1 MEVYYKQKQIEYI
14 KQKYKKLKQAIKE
27 NEIPQEWE
35 ILYDAY
41 MRMVKDNLKDIQDK
55 KFELEYKVEKTFYK
69 EYFYDKNE
77 YDGKATK
84 YSPGK
89 LLNKYLAKTFK
100 QEGYKNS
107 KFKLTQRQ
115 ETKGEEI
122 TKIYYF
128 VISGKI

>member
-1 MEVYYKQKQIEYI
+1 MERYYQQKQLEQI
-14 KQKYKKLKQAIKE
+14 KQNYKKLKQEIKE

-41 MRMVKDNLKDIQDK
+41 MRMLKDNLKDIKDK

-69 EYFYDKNE
+69 EYFYEQDV
-77 YDGKATK
+77 YGGKAIK
-84 YSPGK
+84 YSTGK

-107 KFKLTQRQ
+107 KFKLTQKQ

-128 VISGKI
+128 VISGKM

>member
-1 MEVYYKQKQIEYI
+1 MERYYQQKQLEQI
-14 KQKYKKLKQAIKE
+14 KQNYKNLKKAIKE

-41 MRMVKDNLKDIQDK
+41 MRMLKDGLKDIQDK

-69 EYFYDKNE
+69 EYFYEEDV
-77 YDGKATK
+77 YDGKAKK

-89 LLNKYLAKTFK
+89 ILNKYLAKTFK
-100 QEGYKNS
+100 QEGYKNA
-107 KFKLTQRQ
+107 KFKLTQKQ
-115 ETKGEEI
+115 ETNGEEI

-128 VISGKI
+128 VISGKM

>member
-1 MEVYYKQKQIEYI
+1 MERYYQQKQLEQI
-14 KQKYKKLKQAIKE
+14 KQNYKKLKQKIKE

-41 MRMVKDNLKDIQDK
+41 MRMLKDNLKDIKDK

-69 EYFYDKNE
+69 EYFYEQDV
-77 YDGKATK
+77 YGGKAIK
-84 YSPGK
+84 YSTGK

-107 KFKLTQRQ
+107 KFKLTQKQ

-128 VISGKI
+128 VISGKM

>member
-1 MEVYYKQKQIEYI
+1 MERYYQQKQLEQI
-14 KQKYKKLKQAIKE
+14 KQNYKTLKQAIKE

-41 MRMVKDNLKDIQDK
+41 MRMLKESLANVEDK
-55 KFELEYKVEKTFYK
+55 YFELEYNVEKTFYK
-69 EYFYDKNE
+69 QYFYEKDV

-89 LLNKYLAKTFK
+89 ILNKYLAKTFK
-100 QEGYKNS
+100 QEGYKNA
-107 KFKLTQRQ
+107 KFKLTQKQ
-115 ETKGEEI
+115 QTNGEEI

>member
-115 ETKGEEI
+115 ETEGEEI